1 MVDPAAPEPDEAL
14 VAAADPTRR
23 ALLRLVSRSRTPL
36 GRDAAA
42 AALGIPRAT
51 AAFHLDRL
59 VEAGLLDSRFLRVNG
74 RTGPGAGRPA
84 KLYSRT
90 GAEVG
95 VSIPE
100 RHYDLAG
107 DLLSEAVEV
116 AGADGA
122 SMPVVIAGVARRRG
136 WAIGAVAGSLDAA
149 LEATGYEPRVDDGV
163 VVLVNC
169 PFHRL
174 AQRHP
179 ATVCRMNVALVEGMA
194 EGAGADPG
202 RVRFAPA
209 EGRCCVELR
218 TGAGPPERVAQQQTG
233 AAGSRLPAPA
243 D

>member
-1 MVDPAAPEPDEAL
+1 MTDAEQQPGADDAL
-14 VAAADPTRR
+14 AAAADPVRR
-23 ALLRLVSRSRTPL
+23 ALLRLVSRSGTPV

-51 AAFHLDRL
+51 AALHLDRL
-59 VEAGLLDSRFLRVNG
+59 VEAGLLEARFLRVNG

-116 AGADGA
+116 AGTSGRP
-122 SMPVVIAGVARRRG
+122 MPDVIADVARARG
-136 WAIGAVAGSLDAA
+136 RDIGSGAGSLDAA
-149 LEATGYEPRVDDGV
+149 LEATGYEPRVDDET

-174 AQRHP
+174 AQRHTDTIC
-179 ATVCRMNVALVEGMA
+179 AMNVSLVEGMA
-194 EGAGADPG
+194 QGAGADPG
-202 RVRFAPA
+202 RVCFAPA
-209 EGRCCVELR
+209 AGRCCVEIR
-218 TGAGPPERVAQQQTG
+218 ARAASGA
-233 AAGSRLPAPA
+233 
-243 D
+243 

>member
-1 MVDPAAPEPDEAL
+1 MPDVQEPGQDGAL
-14 VAAADPTRR
+14 AAAADPTRR

-59 VEAGLLDSRFLRVNG
+59 VEAGLLESRFLRLNG

-84 KLYSRT
+84 KLYSRS

-107 DLLSEAVEV
+107 ELLSEAVEV
-116 AGADGA
+116 AGTSGRP
-122 SMPVVIAGVARRRG
+122 MPAVIAEVAHQRG
-136 WAIGAVAGSLDAA
+136 RVIGSGAGSLDAA
-149 LEATGYEPRVDDGV
+149 LETTGYEPHVDDGT

-174 AQRHP
+174 AERHTDTIC
-179 ATVCRMNVALVEGMA
+179 AMNLALVEGMA
-194 EGAGADPG
+194 EGSGADPR
-202 RVRFAPA
+202 RVCFAPA
-209 EGRCCVELR
+209 DGRCCVEIR
-218 TGAGPPERVAQQQTG
+218 GEGVTGA
-233 AAGSRLPAPA
+233 
-243 D
+243 